1 MSKRNAILKALAL
14 AAAITLPA
22 TAGAEDIAMPQA
34 LKDKGRLVVGI
45 ESSYPPMAY
54 RDTATNERIGL
65 NIDLV
70 TAIGKKLGIDVQ
82 WEEMGFEQL
91 MTSVET
97 GRIDMIGAAISDLP
111 KRREKMTFVDY
122 LVTGAQPFTLKGKA
136 ETLKTNLDLCGQRV
150 GAPSFTSYFPEA
162 KKWSDE
168 NCVAAGK
175 PAMIV
180 NGTNGATATRLD
192 LKQGRLDAGVL
203 GPEFVVHLMRDEPDT
218 YALVG
223 EPLLTSLFGL
233 AFKKDDVA
241 TRDAVAK
248 AINALIADGT
258 YTEILKKH
266 GLEKWA
272 MTSTKI
278 DAGQ

>member
-1 MSKRNAILKALAL
+1 MSKRNHFLKAMMLAS
-14 AAAITLPA
+14 AVALPA
-22 TAGAEDIAMPQA
+22 VASAQDITVPQA
-34 LKDKGRLVVGI
+34 LKDKGSLVVGI

-70 TAIGKKLGIDVQ
+70 TAIGKKLGVEVQ

-122 LVTGAQPFTLKGKA
+122 LVTGAQPFTLTA
-136 ETLKTNLDLCGQRV
+136 NAQSLKTNDDLCGKRV

-162 KKWSDE
+162 KKWSDK
-168 NCVAAGK
+168 NCVNAGK
-175 PAMIV
+175 PAMTV

-203 GPEFVVHLMRDEPDT
+203 GPEFVVHLMRDEPNT

-223 EPLLTSLFGL
+223 EPLLTTLFGL
-233 AFKKDDVA
+233 AFKKEDTA
-241 TRDAVAK
+241 ARDAVAQ
-248 AINALIADGT
+248 AIDALIADGT
-258 YTEILKKH
+258 YAEILKKY

-272 MTSTKI
+272 MASTKI
-278 DAGQ
+278 DAGN

>member
-1 MSKRNAILKALAL
+1 MSKHNAFLKALVFAT
-14 AAAITLPA
+14 AITLPA
-22 TAGAEDIAMPQA
+22 MAAAQDISVPQS
-34 LKDKGRLVVGI
+34 LKDKGRFVVGI
-45 ESSYPPMAY
+45 ESTYPPMSY

-65 NIDLV
+65 NVDLV
-70 TAIGKKLGIDVQ
+70 IAITKKLGIELEWQ
-82 WEEMGFEQL
+82 EMSFEQL

-97 GRIDMIGAAISDLP
+97 GRIDMVGSALSDLP

-122 LVTGAQPFTLKGKA
+122 LVTGAQPFTLKANA
-136 ETLKTNLDLCGQRV
+136 ETYKTNEDLCGKRV

-162 KKWSDE
+162 KVWSDE
-168 NCVAAGK
+168 HCVAAGK
-175 PAMIV
+175 PAMSV
-180 NGTNGATATRLD
+180 VGTNGATATRLD

-218 YALVG
+218 YAIVG

-233 AFKKDDVA
+233 AFKKDDTE

-248 AINALIADGT
+248 AIDALIADGT
-258 YTEILKKH
+258 YGEILKKY

-272 MTSTKI
+272 MPATKI
-278 DAGQ
+278 DAGE